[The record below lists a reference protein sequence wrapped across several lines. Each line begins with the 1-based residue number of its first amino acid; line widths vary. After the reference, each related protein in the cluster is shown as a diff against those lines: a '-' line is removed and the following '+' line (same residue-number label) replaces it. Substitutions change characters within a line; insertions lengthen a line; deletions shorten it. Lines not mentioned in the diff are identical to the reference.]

1 MNLKIKIKQKGAVKA
16 EERGEKTGLGF
27 AFYYILSKFF
37 ILDSLLLCFAVT
49 EALCLGPTN
58 INQ

>member
-37 ILDSLLLCFAVT
+37 ILALLLCFAGT